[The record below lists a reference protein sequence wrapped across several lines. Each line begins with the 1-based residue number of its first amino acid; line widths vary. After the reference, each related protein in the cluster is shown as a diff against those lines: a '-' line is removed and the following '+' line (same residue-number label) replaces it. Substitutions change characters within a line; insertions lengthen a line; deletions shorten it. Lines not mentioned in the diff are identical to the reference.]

1 MHQYARIYVACNFP
15 SQVLDLFIERFQT
28 TYNDTGRVLTTPELI
43 ANSEG
48 VDAII
53 ITATDRID
61 KDVVAQLPSSVKAV
75 CTYSVGTDHMDL
87 EALREKG
94 IAVLST
100 PDVLNESCADA
111 AMLLM
116 LGAARRVI
124 EGVALI
130 RDGSWT
136 GWSPHQLIGHDV
148 WGKRLGV
155 LGMGRIGRAIA
166 TRARGFGM
174 QIHYHNRSRLAAD
187 LEAGAYYHD
196 SLEALAVQ
204 SDFLCIACP
213 ASPSTR
219 RIVNADILKRLPVNA
234 IVCNVSRGDIIQDE
248 DLIQVLQSGAVAA
261 AGLDVFANEPDIHPA
276 YRTMPNV
283 FGLPHIGSSTIDTR
297 LAMGRILCAG
307 LEGLSAGITPANR
320 VC

>member
-1 MHQYARIYVACNFP
+1 
-15 SQVLDLFIERFQT
+15 
-28 TYNDTGRVLTTPELI
+28 
-43 ANSEG
+43 
-48 VDAII
+48 
-53 ITATDRID
+53 
-61 KDVVAQLPSSVKAV
+61 
-75 CTYSVGTDHMDL
+75 
-87 EALREKG
+87 
-94 IAVLST
+94 
-100 PDVLNESCADA
+100 
-111 AMLLM
+111 
-116 LGAARRVI
+116 
-124 EGVALI
+124 
-130 RDGSWT
+130 
-136 GWSPHQLIGHDV
+136 
-148 WGKRLGV
+148 
-155 LGMGRIGRAIA
+155 

-283 FGLPHIGSSTIDTR
+283 FGLPHIGSSTEATR
-297 LAMGRILCAG
+297 VAMGRLLCD
-307 LEGLSAGITPANR
+307 GIEAFFGGAEPVNR
-320 VC
+320 VA